1 MIFLIF
7 SDLHSNLESLN
18 AFQNNIA
25 SIKHDVKVCLGDTVG
40 YGADPNPCLEWVKEN
55 ADILLAGNHDY
66 AAVGKTN
73 TDYFNRYAKQAC
85 DWTQNELTSIN
96 NEFLCSLPVEKEEYG
111 VHWAHSSPFEPERW
125 HYVTSAL
132 HRRQFEHFNKSVCF
146 LGHTHIPL
154 ILELSPDAS
163 VNEYSVSQMTL
174 KKDCRYIINVG
185 SLGQPRDRNPNPA
198 YIIYDNE
205 LSSIE
210 YHRFPYDITSAQEK
224 IRNQGLPPFLADRL
238 AIGV

>member
-18 AFQNNIA
+18 AFQSNIA

-55 ADILLAGNHDY
+55 SDIILAGNHDY
-66 AAVGKTN
+66 GAVGKTN

-85 DWTQNELTSIN
+85 NWTKNELTSIN
-96 NEFLCSLPVEKEEYG
+96 IEFLCSLPVEKVEYG
-111 VHWAHSSPFEPERW
+111 VHWAHSSPFEPKRW

-132 HRRQFEHFNKSVCF
+132 DRKQFEHFNESVCF
-146 LGHTHIPL
+146 LGHTHIPH

-163 VNEYSVSQMTL
+163 VNEYYVSQMTL
-174 KKDCRYIINVG
+174 KKDCRYIINAG

-198 YIIYDNE
+198 FIVYDNE
-205 LSSIE
+205 LNSIE

-238 AIGV
+238 ATGV